1 MCLINLSYLFVA
13 SLVAFCEWPC
23 HSIHQ
28 PSQIWSS
35 NSCQKNKQFRSI
47 WAHTTESSLVVSWSS
62 AWIKWSSSQSVAT
75 CWGEDTF
82 FIATLQY
89 FSTHFSVWPVMSP
102 KAVIFPNEV
111 VLLFERVS
119 SVSPV
124 VANFLNNSVS
134 DWAAWRSNV
143 CIPLRAFPKHLIC
156 QWRWICKVDFVLQ
169 NVPHGVPW
177 SVFPNF
183 SRPRRHT

>member
-134 DWAAWRSNV
+134 DWAAWRSNFASLCV
-143 CIPLRAFPKHLIC
+143 HF
-156 QWRWICKVDFVLQ
+156 Q
-169 NVPHGVPW
+169 NTW
-177 SVFPNF
+177 SVNGGGYAKSISSCRMFHMGFHGLF
-183 SRPRRHT
+183 SKFFSST